1 MNIEYLLLAYAGL
14 LLHYLMRWKEVVEA
28 KKNFEL
34 SKEIPSFL
42 VSILTTTLLVYV
54 GKDMVDIYPLTPA
67 TSILLGYGNQS
78 IFGKLLKIKGA
89 KTDTP

>member
-1 MNIEYLLLAYAGL
+1 MNIEFLLLAYAGL
-14 LLHYLMRWKEVVEA
+14 LVHYLMRWKEVVEA

-42 VSILTTTLLVYV
+42 VSAITTFLLVYV
-54 GKDMVDIYPLTPA
+54 EKDMVDIYPLTPA

-78 IFGKLLKIKGA
+78 IFGKLLKIKGPQ
-89 KTDTP
+89 KETT